1 MRDSAAAGQAR
12 SLARRLLLVDGLVV
26 IAGGVLAAVFASWLA
41 VVLVVI
47 PVGLIFA
54 IAAILIVYG
63 AALALAVWTVPV
75 RRGLVLAVVVVNAVW
90 VVAVGLLLGVAGG
103 RMPETG
109 RWLLTASA
117 VVAGTF
123 AALEWMVP
131 RKYLP

>member
-1 MRDSAAAGQAR
+1 R

-26 IAGGVLAAVFASWLA
+26 CAGGVLAAIFASRLGA
-41 VVLVVI
+41 VLVVI
-47 PVGLIFA
+47 PAGLIVA
-54 IAAILIVYG
+54 IAAVLVVSG
-63 AALALAVWTVPV
+63 AGLALAAWFVPV
-75 RRGLVLAVVVVNAVW
+75 RRWLLAAVVVVNVVW

-103 RMPETG
+103 QMPEVG

-131 RKYLP
+131 RKFLP